1 MKEEFSDSR
10 QVSLLVEVQQVTV
23 GGSESGGESEPGSLF
38 RWELGERERAEVGSG
53 KGSTRLSLPRRVE
66 RDGWLVT
73 TTHTEKHTP
82 SHRLQGDRYLG
93 VFHFLQST
101 AKLLTERESSKY
113 ELAH

>member
-1 MKEEFSDSR
+1 MKEEFGDSR
-10 QVSLLVEVQQVTV
+10 QVSLLIEVQQVTV

-38 RWELGERERAEVGSG
+38 RWELGGRERERERAEVGTG
-53 KGSTRLSLPRRVE
+53 KGSTRLSLPRRVV

-73 TTHTEKHTP
+73 ATHTEKHTP

-101 AKLLTERESSKY
+101 TKLLTQRESSV
-113 ELAH
+113 

>member
-1 MKEEFSDSR
+1 M
-10 QVSLLVEVQQVTV
+10 

-93 VFHFLQST
+93 LFHFLQST
-101 AKLLTERESSKY
+101 AKLLTERESSMNFFT
-113 ELAH
+113 LNIRSWIVVCDHRDHLHNTT